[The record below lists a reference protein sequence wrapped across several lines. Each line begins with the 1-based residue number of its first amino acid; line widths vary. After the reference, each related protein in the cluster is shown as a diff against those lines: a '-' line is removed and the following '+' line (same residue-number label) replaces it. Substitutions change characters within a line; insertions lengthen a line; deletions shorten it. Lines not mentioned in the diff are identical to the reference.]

1 MGYTT
6 FKIAQEWVQPGYGD
20 CTPGVTSEVV
30 NAIREHWFNWYDEIA
45 LFLDAVECYAV
56 KTYCV
61 DCNAC
66 RDMYRGI
73 TLPRECHNVEAI
85 WLNDWPLAVH
95 NSWRE
100 YQTGLTPYCDCHLS
114 AIEVPGAFSTIAD
127 IIPGTAVQL
136 QVATTNPNDAG
147 KQFTVRGVDVGMRP
161 VSETLTLGREPVAT
175 ANDFRSIDPRAG
187 IVKDVTLGRVVLMDA
202 EGRIYGLYEPDET
215 VPSYRRQ
222 KITGLA
228 NDCAAVNVR
237 SARRY
242 FPLVGDLD
250 VVETDNRMAFDAM
263 ARYLREFRRVDK
275 TQQSMVAEKDALATA
290 RRMIIG
296 NKAREEGR
304 ATRVDL
310 QFAMPTYSGR
320 GLNRFGGR
328 CS

>member
-6 FKIAQEWVQPGYGD
+6 FGTAKEWVQPGYGD
-20 CTPGVTSEVV
+20 CTPGVTGEVV
-30 NAIREHWFNWYDEIA
+30 NAIREHFYNWYDEIS
-45 LFLDAVECYAV
+45 LFLDVVECFAI

-66 RDMYRGI
+66 RDTYRGI
-73 TLPRECHNVEAI
+73 TLPRECQNVEAI
-85 WLNDWPLAVH
+85 WLNDWPVVVH

-100 YQTGLTPYCDCHLS
+100 YQKGLTPYCDCRLS
-114 AIEVPGAFSTIAD
+114 AIEVPGAFSTFAD
-127 IIPGTAVQL
+127 IPAGTAVQL
-136 QVATTNPNDAG
+136 QAIALDPADAG
-147 KQFTVRGVDVGMRP
+147 KRISIAGVDSAMRP
-161 VSETLTLGREPVAT
+161 KKESLVLGIEPVGT
-175 ANDFRSIDPRAG
+175 SGDFRSIDPRGG
-187 IVKDVTLGRVVLMDA
+187 IVKDVTIGRVVLMDA
-202 EGRIYGLYEPDET
+202 RGAMYGVYEPDET

-222 KITGLA
+222 KITGMD
-228 NDCAAVNVR
+228 NDCGSVNVR

-242 FPLVGDLD
+242 FPLVGDHD

-263 ARYLREFRRVDK
+263 ARYLREFRRVEK

-310 QFAMPTYSGR
+310 QFAHPVFRGR
-320 GLNRFGGR
+320 GLNRFGG
-328 CS
+328 